1 MVIREISAKIA
12 PACPDPGGDPTEGP
26 GVEPRLAA
34 VLAADNR
41 GSEPNWLGRQDLE
54 GKIRPQAWTNPR
66 IGSSGSLSSE
76 PIDSTLKLDM
86 KGFLMS
92 DDFELKY
99 VGIVALIIGVTVFV
113 LGLGGLLLIII

>member
-1 MVIREISAKIA
+1 
-12 PACPDPGGDPTEGP
+12 
-26 GVEPRLAA
+26 
-34 VLAADNR
+34 
-41 GSEPNWLGRQDLE
+41 
-54 GKIRPQAWTNPR
+54 
-66 IGSSGSLSSE
+66 
-76 PIDSTLKLDM
+76 M